1 MKKYF
6 LPLVLLGALLVG
18 CKQNTS
24 NSSST
29 TQQAKDS
36 ISPLVLDWS
45 KFDLSGMDLNLGSV
59 VLFEAGNQTEL
70 EQRLPGALSTLN
82 TEIEEIKKQDAR
94 IDLVLYKLTF
104 ENKKAT
110 ISEIEFIDT
119 KNKTI
124 VTIGDTKAMS
134 IPPAKWT
141 EIDEFLNGKCPN
153 GWTEGGTAS
162 SESGVAAITKQI
174 LLPHITRVRLIKQS

>member
-1 MKKYF
+1 M
-6 LPLVLLGALLVG
+6 
-18 CKQNTS
+18 
-24 NSSST
+24 
-29 TQQAKDS
+29 
-36 ISPLVLDWS
+36 VLDWS
-45 KFDLSGMDLNLGSV
+45 NFDLSGMDLNLGSV

-70 EQRLPGALSTLN
+70 EQRLPDALSTLN

-110 ISEIEFIDT
+110 ISEVEFIDT

-124 VTIGDTKAMS
+124 VTIGDTKALS

-141 EIDEFLNGKCPN
+141 EIDEFLNGKCLN
-153 GWTEGGTAS
+153 GWAEGGTAS

-174 LLPHITRVRLIKQS
+174 LAPNVDSTGDCVQTQYVRGLLNVKICYKKC